1 MVFSSFSRTGGS
13 IGLAVLLV
21 MSSFVMVAVGTPHAV
36 SASTGCTSGS
46 VSTTTE
52 IGRNYLGESDEVVG
66 APRVSSDR
74 KLHRYTKVTFT
85 SNGVSDASCTW
96 VAPAGVTTGQVLA
109 VGGGGAGGTYFG
121 GGGGGGAM
129 YFNKLPV
136 ITPGQSYAIT
146 VGMGGASVPISCIP
160 HCNGGNGH
168 ASQIEN
174 IGWAGGGS
182 GGGGNTN
189 E

>member
-1 MVFSSFSRTGGS
+1 MAFGSFSRTGRS
-13 IGLAVLLV
+13 VGLAVVLV
-21 MSSFVMVAVGTPHAV
+21 LSSLVMVAVESPQPV

-52 IGRNYLGESDEVVG
+52 IGRNYLGESDEFVS

-146 VGMGGASVPISCIP
+146 VGVGGASVPISCIP
-160 HCNGGNGH
+160 NCNGGNGQ
-168 ASQIEN
+168 ASELSLIH
-174 IGWAGGGS
+174 I
-182 GGGGNTN
+182 
-189 E
+189 